1 MQLNGGRTSSFFSN
15 HFCYIEL
22 IEQIIEVEMNLCEEE
37 VDVMNET
44 KRVSKR
50 VRRRRRSIKKYKIY
64 NKPS

>member
-44 KRVSKR
+44 KRV
-50 VRRRRRSIKKYKIY
+50 RRRSIINIYIKY
-64 NKPS
+64 NPSYIDL